1 MLFTSKIREAA
12 KAVGLTVQ
20 ATREPAALVAA
31 AAAAAKLVIVDL
43 RLPTALDALSA
54 LAGDPATKSVRS
66 VGFID
71 HEKLDVMDQARERG
85 CGQVMAK
92 GQFANALPRM
102 FAALAR
108 EDFRDDFRRAIGAAV
123 GDAKNFAMPA
133 AACEFREQ
141 RLLKHGFEH
150 RADAG
155 FLVPG
160 DDADG
165 DHRRGHGIFFIHTR
179 PS

>member
-1 MLFTSKIREAA
+1 MADVVYLVQDMLFTSKIREAA

-31 AAAAAKLVIVDL
+31 AAAAKLVIIDL
-43 RLPTALDALSA
+43 RLPTALDALAA

-102 FAALAR
+102 FAALAPTL
-108 EDFRDDFRRAIGAAV
+108 A
-123 GDAKNFAMPA
+123 P
-133 AACEFREQ
+133 
-141 RLLKHGFEH
+141 
-150 RADAG
+150 
-155 FLVPG
+155 
-160 DDADG
+160 
-165 DHRRGHGIFFIHTR
+165 
-179 PS
+179 

>member
-1 MLFTSKIREAA
+1 MADIVYLVQDMLFTSKIREAA

-102 FAALAR
+102 FAALAPTL
-108 EDFRDDFRRAIGAAV
+108 A
-123 GDAKNFAMPA
+123 P
-133 AACEFREQ
+133 
-141 RLLKHGFEH
+141 
-150 RADAG
+150 
-155 FLVPG
+155 
-160 DDADG
+160 
-165 DHRRGHGIFFIHTR
+165 
-179 PS
+179 